1 LGCLKEIIDGI
12 IEKTK
17 QGGKMLSIQGIYK
30 NGKIKLLEHMPKRG
44 RFWRDYYPILMKMI
58 PTIFWNVTIREG
70 KTGLR
75 KEALNYERVYIEC
88 ATGRKKWREKRW
100 GFNYIFLIL

>member
-44 RFWRDYYPILMKMI
+44 RFDVI
-58 PTIFWNVTIREG
+58 VTF
-70 KTGLR
+70 LDD
-75 KEALNYERVYIEC
+75 
-88 ATGRKKWREKRW
+88 RKKVLIEKDNLARLLSDL
-100 GFNYIFLIL
+100 NENDSNDILECYHKRGQDWFKERGAKL